1 MAKKCLH
8 AYLEG
13 IVQGVGMRNYVKKQA
28 DDLGIV
34 GFVRNL
40 PDGRVEL
47 AGEGTEEKLK
57 DLYSRIENSRTG
69 RVDKIDA
76 EWLEAEGKYDSFEI
90 RF

>member
-1 MAKKCLH
+1 MSNKCLH

-28 DDLGIV
+28 TKLGLT

-47 AGEGTEEKLK
+47 AAEGNEENLKELYKKL
-57 DLYSRIENSRTG
+57 ENSRTG
-69 RVDKIDA
+69 RVDNI
-76 EWLEAEGKYDSFEI
+76 EADWKEYEGKFNDFEI
-90 RF
+90 AF